1 MAVNTRLWLPP
12 LVFLG
17 TSVPAVWLLH
27 ALDFGGEYRIFIAM
41 GVGALATALVQSRL
55 RRPKD

>member
-1 MAVNTRLWLPP
+1 MDSRPWLLP

-17 TSVPAVWLLH
+17 TSLPTVWLLH
-27 ALDFGGEYRIFIAM
+27 ALELGGEYRLFIAM
-41 GVGALATALVQSRL
+41 GVGALATAVVQSRV

>member
-1 MAVNTRLWLPP
+1 MAVNPRLWLPP

-17 TSVPAVWLLH
+17 TSMPTVWLLH
-27 ALDFGGEYRIFIAM
+27 VLEVGGEYRIFIAI

>member
-1 MAVNTRLWLPP
+1 MNARHWLPP
-12 LVFLG
+12 LVFVG

-27 ALDFGGEYRIFIAM
+27 ALDFGGEYRIFIAL

-55 RRPKD
+55 RQPKE

>member
-1 MAVNTRLWLPP
+1 MNARHWLPP

-17 TSVPAVWLLH
+17 TSIPTVWLLH
-27 ALDFGGEYRIFIAM
+27 ALEVGGEYRLFIAM
-41 GVGALATALVQSRL
+41 GVGALATAVVQSRL

>member
-1 MAVNTRLWLPP
+1 MDARHWLPP

-17 TSVPAVWLLH
+17 VSVPTVWLLH
-27 ALDFGGEYRIFIAM
+27 ALEIGGEYRLFIAM
-41 GVGALATALVQSRL
+41 GVGALATAMVQSRL

>member
-1 MAVNTRLWLPP
+1 MDARYWLPP

-17 TSVPAVWLLH
+17 TSVPTVWLLH
-27 ALDFGGEYRIFIAM
+27 AMDLGGEYRLIIAM
-41 GVGALATALVQSRL
+41 GVGALATAVVQSRL